1 MNGPFEQQTWPDVAD
16 LDRGS
21 AVLILPVGAVEA
33 HGPHL
38 PLCTDVVIAQA
49 MAEAGAAQ
57 LRAVGRTAI
66 VLPPVHYTS
75 AGFAAGFPGTISVSP
90 STISALIA
98 DIARSVAAQGF
109 RTLVLANAHLDP
121 AHVGSLYAAQTAAA
135 LELGEDFSLLFPDV
149 TRKPWAL
156 RLTDEF
162 KSGAC
167 HAGRYEGSIVL
178 ATRPELVRKDRA
190 GALPPNPISLATA
203 IRDGLQSFEA
213 AGGPEAYF
221 GAPAEA
227 TVEEGVSTVAI
238 LGTIVLD
245 AVQGSEPKPRT
256 DSHLS
261 LEEP

>member
-1 MNGPFEQQTWPDVAD
+1 MNGPFEERTWPEVAD
-16 LDRGS
+16 LDRGEV
-21 AVLILPVGAVEA
+21 VLILPVGAVEA

-57 LRAVGRTAI
+57 LREVGRSAV
-66 VLPPVHYTS
+66 VLPPLHYTS

-90 STISALIA
+90 STVCALIV
-98 DIARSVAAQGF
+98 DIARSVANQGF

-121 AHVGSLYAAQTAAA
+121 AHIGSLYAAQKAAGD
-135 LELGEDFSLLFPDV
+135 ELGEGFSLLFPDV

-167 HAGRYEGSIVL
+167 HAGRYEGSIVM
-178 ATRPELVRKDRA
+178 AAQPDLVREDRA

-203 IRDGLQSFEA
+203 IRDGVQSFEQ

-227 TVEEGVSTVAI
+227 TAEEGARSVAT
-238 LGTIVLD
+238 LGTILSD
-245 AVQGSEPKPRT
+245 AVM
-256 DSHLS
+256 SHLS
-261 LEEP
+261 VEGP